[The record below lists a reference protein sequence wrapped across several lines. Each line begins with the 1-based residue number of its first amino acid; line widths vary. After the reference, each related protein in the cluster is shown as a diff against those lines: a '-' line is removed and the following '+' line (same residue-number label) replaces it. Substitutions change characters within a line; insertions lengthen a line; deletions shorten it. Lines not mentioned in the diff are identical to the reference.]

1 MLLTEQSGENKTPVS
16 TTKNK
21 QQIHTN
27 HKGSY
32 KDSVMIFKCLI
43 EVKNIFCLF
52 YRPLKMMKNRI

>member
-32 KDSVMIFKCLI
+32 KDSVTIFKCLI
-43 EVKNIFCLF
+43 EVYLLLLLQTFKNDEE
-52 YRPLKMMKNRI
+52 